1 MRHLPALAFALA
13 ATGAPAHADP
23 TPNEL
28 SFGGTARALRSSSA
42 NALTADNLA
51 GITLGAARD
60 LGILDGGPL
69 PGLSLWAEAG
79 LAATSADGTMF
90 QSLSTSIG
98 QLGLTGGVAA
108 RYQLHRMVAASARLA
123 LGAQRANVSIS
134 DPTGAS
140 ASDHGWGAMAQA
152 GAALDLVVSTAHQ
165 FGLGVRLELGYV
177 AARGIALTPRRSHP
191 DDTLALPMTEL
202 PLGRLDL
209 SGPTLSLSVLGQF

>member
-98 QLGLTGGVAA
+98 QLGPKYVCPADPVTSPHEMSSWVNMPVPGG
-108 RYQLHRMVAASARLA
+108 R
-123 LGAQRANVSIS
+123 
-134 DPTGAS
+134 
-140 ASDHGWGAMAQA
+140 
-152 GAALDLVVSTAHQ
+152 
-165 FGLGVRLELGYV
+165 
-177 AARGIALTPRRSHP
+177 
-191 DDTLALPMTEL
+191 
-202 PLGRLDL
+202 
-209 SGPTLSLSVLGQF
+209 VL